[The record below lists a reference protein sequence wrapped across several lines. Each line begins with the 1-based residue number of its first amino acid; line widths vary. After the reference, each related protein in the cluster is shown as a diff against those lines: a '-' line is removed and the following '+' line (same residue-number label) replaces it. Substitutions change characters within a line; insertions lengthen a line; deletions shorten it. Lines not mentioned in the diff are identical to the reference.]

1 MFIDVF
7 EDFTIRT
14 FLLIQTWAVVRI
26 GLGVEEHL
34 VARGT
39 GFISCLM
46 FVMALLKDATF
57 VELFPRRCSV
67 FFIAEFRSI
76 T

>member
-34 VARGT
+34 VARGM

-46 FVMALLKDATF
+46 FCMALLKDAVF
-57 VELFPRRCSV
+57 VELFPRLFCV
-67 FFIAEFRSI
+67 VFIAQFCSK
-76 T
+76 